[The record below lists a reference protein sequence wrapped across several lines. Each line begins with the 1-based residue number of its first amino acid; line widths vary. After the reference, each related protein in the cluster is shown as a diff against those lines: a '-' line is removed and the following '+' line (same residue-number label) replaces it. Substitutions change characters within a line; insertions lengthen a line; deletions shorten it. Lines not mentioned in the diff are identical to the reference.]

1 MTANTRADITAEAS
15 TIKKMIDKGTS
26 AIYIVNDN
34 KVLTAYAVGVKP
46 TEALD
51 IQIAL
56 SEVIIVVFGGVFATT

>member
-46 TEALD
+46 SEALA
-51 IQIAL
+51 IQIVL
-56 SEVIIVVFGGVFATT
+56 SEVISELSHT

>member
-46 TEALD
+46 SEALT
-51 IQIAL
+51 IQIVL
-56 SEVIIVVFGGVFATT
+56 SEVINKV